1 MITSVIKEKKKA
13 IQTYLAL
20 CKKVKK
26 VNAFPK
32 TQ

>member
-20 CKKVKK
+20 CEKVK
-26 VNAFPK
+26 ASPK